1 MTANDIHDAIETFA
15 CYGVPRE
22 RIFNEVMRARYLD
35 YVLFLNPENV
45 QYGISI
51 DDLYEN
57 MKRTA
62 DKLGMYE
69 GDADTYARVYT
80 LALRVEPLVF
90 APEMPTAPA
99 KVHALLAEAVKKAE
113 AAGNTVL
120 FTGAEEYL
128 PYLAG
133 IFQDLGGK
141 RIAVAVKDAIWKE
154 RLHYVFPRG
163 RAMLESELAEDTE
176 HYDYIFDFETDG
188 IVAAADLRHRL
199 AEKGVMDV
207 IIPSALLTKEG
218 NAALSAK
225 RSLAAEK
232 KLTAF
237 YDTEIGGNEYAYLCF
252 AGEAAKT
259 VSFGLS
265 DFADGAFRG
274 VDQLSLPSETFI
286 EADDWNYDLYA
297 FNGSPSVQMLL
308 SQNIVAPDFTLGNVF
323 CDVPMEEIETDL
335 PQISR
340 EAVTDSGVRMDLA
353 AYVPQKTPAVLRV
366 LAAGDLVLTTLEG
379 HLRTAVVKEPCV
391 TSDEGILAFRP
402 VDAYTGEYV
411 KLYFDGK
418 LGELFLATMKAGKH
432 WYLTTSRLLRLPIPP
447 AGKETM
453 EALTRL
459 CDDRTQALAAAEA
472 AWREA
477 KEESVRRMVGK

>member
-15 CYGVPRE
+15 RYGVPRE

-90 APEMPTAPA
+90 AQEMPTAPA

-141 RIAVAVKDAIWKE
+141 RIAIAVKDAIWKE

-188 IVAAADLRHRL
+188 IAAAADLRQRL

-218 NAALSAK
+218 DAALAAR
-225 RSLAAEK
+225 RSLAAER

-237 YDTEIGGNEYAYLCF
+237 YDTEIGGNEYAYLRF

-259 VSFGLS
+259 VSFGLA

-274 VDQLSLPSETFI
+274 VDQLSLPPETFI

-308 SQNIVAPDFTLGNVF
+308 SQNIVSPDFTLGKVF
-323 CDVPMEEIETDL
+323 SDVPMEEIETDL
-335 PQISR
+335 LQISR

-353 AYVPQKTPAVLRV
+353 AYVHGETPAVLRV
-366 LAAGDLVLTTLEG
+366 LAAGDLVLTTVEG

-391 TSDEGILAFRP
+391 TSDEGILDFRP
-402 VDAYTGEYV
+402 VAGYTAEYA

-418 LGELFLATMKAGKH
+418 LGELFLATMKAGEH
-432 WYLTTSRLLRLPIPP
+432 WYLTTSRLLRLPIPQ
-447 AGKETM
+447 AEKETI
-453 EALTRL
+453 EAITRL
-459 CDDRTQALAAAEA
+459 CDDRTKALATAEA

-477 KEESVRRMVGK
+477 KEEGVKMMVGK